1 MSNPLRVL
9 PGSTIGILGGG
20 QLGRM
25 MAMAAR
31 EMGYR
36 IRVLDPDAGCA
47 SRYVV
52 DEQKTARFDDVEA
65 AVDLASRCDVVTLEI
80 ESVST
85 SVLEELAKT
94 LPVRPGAAAL
104 HVIQDRIRQREFLQ
118 TAGLP
123 VGDFRTA
130 FSASEL
136 HEALT
141 ALGGQCFVKAAS
153 GGYDG
158 RAQFRTEL
166 ASDAMAAWSALVGPA
181 AKDGRLLVEKAVRID
196 QEISVLVARS
206 ASGEVAVYPPALN
219 HHIERILA
227 WSTIPAPISAS
238 LAAQAEEIARQCVQ
252 GLALE
257 GLLCVELF
265 VERGHLL
272 VNELAPRPHNSYHAS
287 SIACQTSQFEQ
298 GVRAIC
304 NLPLGSTEATRPAA
318 IANLLGELWLAGP
331 PRFDYALELPGVRLH
346 LYGKNEARRG
356 RKMGHISASADTAE
370 GATEL
375 VKQALAR
382 LTSPA

>member
-1 MSNPLRVL
+1 MSTRIL

-52 DEQKTARFDDVEA
+52 DEQKIARFDDVAA
-65 AVDLASRCDVVTLEI
+65 AVELASRCDVVTLEI

-85 SVLEELAKT
+85 LVLEELAKT
-94 LPVRPGAAAL
+94 LPVRPGASAL
-104 HVIQDRIRQREFLQ
+104 HVIQDRIRQRQFLQ
-118 TAGLP
+118 NAHLP
-123 VGDFRTA
+123 IGDFRVA
-130 FSASEL
+130 FNAVELESAL
-136 HEALT
+136 AD
-141 ALGGQCFVKAAS
+141 LGGNCFVKAAS

-158 RAQFRTEL
+158 RAQFRTER
-166 ASDAMAAWSALVGPA
+166 ASESSTAWAALVGPTA
-181 AKDGRLLVEKAVRID
+181 NDGRLLVEKAVNID
-196 QEISVLVARS
+196 HEMSVLVARS

-219 HHIERILA
+219 HHIDRILA

-238 LAAQAEEIARQCVQ
+238 LAAQAEEIARQCVE
-252 GLALE
+252 GLSLE

-265 VERGHLL
+265 VSGGQLL

-298 GVRAIC
+298 GIRAIC
-304 NLPLGSTEATRPAA
+304 NLPLGSTVATRPAA
-318 IANLLGELWLAGP
+318 IANLLGELWSAAP

-356 RKMGHISASADTAE
+356 RKMGHISASADTAD

-375 VKQALAR
+375 VRQALNR
-382 LTSPA
+382 LSSPP